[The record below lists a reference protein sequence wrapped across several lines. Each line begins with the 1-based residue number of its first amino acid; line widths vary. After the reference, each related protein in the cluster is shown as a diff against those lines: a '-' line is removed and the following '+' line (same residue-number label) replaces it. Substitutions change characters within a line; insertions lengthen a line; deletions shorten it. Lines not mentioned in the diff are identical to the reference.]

1 MFEYKTMYGHTILN
15 YICTL
20 LLQNREKYYPLL
32 IFSVP
37 LSFLVTLRVILRKK
51 EKKR

>member
-1 MFEYKTMYGHTILN
+1 MYAHTILN

-20 LLQNREKYYPLL
+20 LLHNRENYPLL

-37 LSFLVTLRVILRKK
+37 LSFLVTLRVILHKKK
-51 EKKR
+51 EKGSNLLL